1 MIHTEGYE
9 DATWMSLKY
18 LTSTPGFSGQ
28 VSPETLQPSSPVIG
42 NGTGIPA
49 IIPCTIALTEVT
61 CAFGLNVTEIVLL
74 PPLCR
79 MQGLSLHGST
89 KTLVTTPL
97 TPAMKTGKIC
107 SDAKGI

>member
-9 DATWMSLKY
+9 DDTWMSLKY

-49 IIPCTIALTEVT
+49 IIPCTIALTDVT
-61 CAFGLNVTEIVLL
+61 CCFGLNVTEIVLL
-74 PPLCR
+74 LPLCR

-97 TPAMKTGKIC
+97 TPV
-107 SDAKGI
+107 